1 MHDFF
6 FFFGGDLIK
15 YTFFK
20 TLHINCFLNLYTH
33 THTHTHTHRYIY
45 IYIYMYIYITRT
57 SFKALYLLK
66 SYNYYYCKYCCLFSI
81 ITTFSFVLNILAT
94 TAFLASFT
102 YCFQYNIT
110 VLLPS
115 ALCSAPFVVSE
126 QLFYGR

>member
-1 MHDFF
+1 MIFF
-6 FFFGGDLIK
+6 FFFLVIS
-15 YTFFK
+15 FK
-20 TLHINCFLNLYTH
+20 TLHINCFLNIY
-33 THTHTHTHRYIY
+33 THTHRYI
-45 IYIYMYIYITRT
+45 YIYITRT

-94 TAFLASFT
+94 IAFLASFT

-110 VLLPS
+110 VLPPS

-126 QLFYGR
+126 QLFYGW